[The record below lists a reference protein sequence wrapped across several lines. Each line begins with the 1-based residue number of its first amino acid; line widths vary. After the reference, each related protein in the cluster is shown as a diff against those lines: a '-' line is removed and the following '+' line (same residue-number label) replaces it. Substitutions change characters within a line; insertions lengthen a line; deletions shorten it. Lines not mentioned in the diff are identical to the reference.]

1 MFHAIYSSNPDSLEV
16 TSLEYPSNSSS
27 VAGMIGEPKDVSH
40 MLQSFCLCKT
50 KTIASRHCWSLFA
63 EVRSFALSGCLH
75 GRNAKSRHAICR
87 IVFRQERGRL
97 QEDSREWGSKSSCRE
112 TCATKWSFLVS
123 GKGCTKC
130 YSACLRQ
137 MTRWD
142 RQERWGRVLRFRAAP
157 CTRTESKT
165 SHFFLRS
172 SMSLM
177 VPLWARNFLPMV
189 LAKAMHCQS
198 RIFLRYK
205 DNSLVWGSR

>member
-97 QEDSREWGSKSSCRE
+97 QEDSRSEDQNRLVVKRARQNGVFW
-112 TCATKWSFLVS
+112 FLE
-123 GKGCTKC
+123 KGVQN
-130 YSACLRQ
+130 AI
-137 MTRWD
+137 
-142 RQERWGRVLRFRAAP
+142 A
-157 CTRTESKT
+157 
-165 SHFFLRS
+165 
-172 SMSLM
+172 
-177 VPLWARNFLPMV
+177 
-189 LAKAMHCQS
+189 
-198 RIFLRYK
+198 
-205 DNSLVWGSR
+205 LVCVK